1 MYWQAAT
8 STLLGPVV
16 SSARVGLVTDVDG
29 TISPIVNHPDAAQVT
44 PRSRA
49 LLADLRSHLAL
60 VAVISGRAAAD
71 VRERVGIPGLVYVGN
86 HGLEWWAG
94 ERIEIAPEA
103 AAFRPA
109 LEAALDA
116 IRGEQGPGML
126 VEDKGA
132 TLSVHYRQTA
142 DPAAVSA
149 RLAPVLANLAGQHGL
164 KLFQGRMVFEIR
176 PPVDVNKGSAFQH
189 LIARHNLDAA
199 LYLGDDTTDVDALR
213 AARRLREEATCYA
226 VGLGVESA
234 HMPPAVRD
242 HADLLLA
249 GVQDVEAFLSW
260 LLIAR
265 SASST

>member
-1 MYWQAAT
+1 MHWQTAT
-8 STLLGPVV
+8 STLLQPVV
-16 SSARVGLVTDVDG
+16 SGARVGLVTDVDG
-29 TISPIVNHPDAAQVT
+29 TISPIVDHPDAAQVT

-49 LLADLRSHLAL
+49 LLADLRPHLAL

-71 VRERVGIPGLVYVGN
+71 VRERVGLPDLVYVGN

-94 ERIEIAPEA
+94 GRIEIAPEA
-103 AAFRPA
+103 AVFRPA

-116 IRGEQGPGML
+116 VRADLVPGML

-149 RLAPVLANLAGQHGL
+149 RLAPVFEALARQHGL
-164 KLFQGRMVFEIR
+164 RLFKGRMVFEIR
-176 PPVDVNKGSAFQH
+176 PPIDVNKGSAFRD
-189 LIARHNLDAA
+189 LITRYRLDAA

-213 AARRLREEATCYA
+213 MARRLREEGVCAA

-234 HMPPAVRD
+234 NMPPAVRD
-242 HADLLLA
+242 SADLLVS
-249 GVQDVEAFLSW
+249 GIQDVEAFLSW
-260 LLIAR
+260 LLNER